1 MTKTII
7 FGNQKGG
14 VGKSTCTILVA
25 GTFSSAPFNLKVTV
39 IDTDEQ
45 QTISIL
51 QEASRLNGEP
61 CNWNVIQFPGEI
73 KGVARKKFDKILEK
87 AKSESDLVLIDLP
100 GHLDTDGKTANVSPE
115 ADFVFIPVPPTNKDV
130 PSSEDYLNFMLNIRN
145 IVLQEFDHEIKVIPF
160 CNMHRRGHSS
170 TSFIK
175 DVFEDWKER
184 YEVFPMT
191 QMLGRYVEH
200 EDVGVGNALYGTIH
214 SNKGINYT
222 KWINEVAVL
231 LDIPLPKK

>member
-1 MTKTII
+1 MTKTIV

-14 VGKSTCTILVA
+14 VGKSTCTILAA
-25 GTFSSAPFNLKVTV
+25 GTFSSAPFDLKVTV

-51 QEASRLNGEP
+51 NEASRLNGDACKWE
-61 CNWNVIQFPGEI
+61 VISFPGEI
-73 KGVARKKFDKILEK
+73 KGVQRKKFDKILEK
-87 AKSESDLVLIDLP
+87 AKATSDLVLIDLP

-145 IVLQEFDHEIKVIPF
+145 IVLQEFDHDIRVVPF

-170 TSFIK
+170 SSFVK
-175 DVFEDWKER
+175 DVFDDWKER
-184 YEVFPMT
+184 YEVHPMT

-200 EDVGVGNALYGTIH
+200 EDVGVGNTLYGNINST
-214 SNKGINYT
+214 KGINYT
-222 KWINEVAVL
+222 KWIDEVAT
-231 LDIPLPKK
+231 IIGIEK

>member
-1 MTKTII
+1 MTKTLI

-14 VGKSTCTILVA
+14 VGKSTCTILAA

-51 QEASRLNGEP
+51 HEASRLNGDA
-61 CNWNVIQFPGEI
+61 CNWSVIPFPGEI
-73 KGVARKKFDKILEK
+73 KGVARKKFDKILDK
-87 AKSESDLVLIDLP
+87 AKETSDIVLIDLP
-100 GHLDTDGKTANVSPE
+100 GQLDTDGKTANVSPE

-145 IVLQEFDHEIKVIPF
+145 IVLQEFDHEIQVIPF
-160 CNMHRRGHSS
+160 CNMHRKGHSS
-170 TSFIK
+170 TSFVK
-175 DVFEDWKER
+175 AVFEDWKKR
-184 YEVFPMT
+184 YEVQPMT
-191 QMLGRYVEH
+191 QVLGRYVEH
-200 EDVGVGNALYGTIH
+200 EDVGVGNALYGTIN

-222 KWINEVAVL
+222 KWVNEIAK
-231 LDIPLPKK
+231 IIGIQKN

>member
-14 VGKSTCTILVA
+14 VGKSTCTILAA
-25 GTFSSAPFNLKVTV
+25 GTFSSAPFNLRVTV

-51 QEASRLNGEP
+51 HEASRLNGDT
-61 CNWNVIQFPGEI
+61 CNWDVIPFPGEI
-73 KGVARKKFDKILEK
+73 KGVARKKFDKLLDK
-87 AKSESDLVLIDLP
+87 AKSTSDVILIDLP
-100 GHLDTDGKTANVSPE
+100 GQLDTDGKTANVSPE

-130 PSSEDYLNFMLNIRN
+130 PSSEDYLNFMLNIRD
-145 IVLQEFDHEIKVIPF
+145 IVLQEFEHEIKVIPF

-170 TSFIK
+170 GAFVK
-175 DVFEDWKER
+175 EVFEDWKER
-184 YEVFPMT
+184 YGVDSMQ

-200 EDVGVGNALYGTIH
+200 EDVGVGNQLYGNV
-214 SNKGINYT
+214 SSYKAINYT
-222 KWINEVAVL
+222 KWVDELARIIGIE
-231 LDIPLPKK
+231 KGS